1 MKILK
6 FYPLFLMLFI
16 LIQFFNLCHANESD
30 VSKKNKFLNQSKINS
45 QQTSYLIDINRLK
58 IPLRNDGVMF
68 DISGYG
74 TTPQYDESQ
83 VLFSGGFYLVGK
95 NNEQYWANGVATA
108 SRVLDYLPGKVGSNP
123 DDSLNIIYVVKST
136 DTPFG
141 TSWQEYRNAVLLGA
155 EFYDGDG
162 DGIYNPIDKNNNG
175 QWDANE
181 DKPFIL
187 GDVTTYCVYN
197 DSQVDTLRRYQG
209 VPPFGIE
216 IHQTAFAVGNPDSP
230 LYNTVFF
237 KYKLINRGLVNN
249 LLDSVY
255 FLFWSDPDLGD
266 YTDDL
271 IGSDSALNS
280 VYCYN
285 NGADAQY
292 GQNPPAI
299 SQTMLQGPVVY
310 IPGETFIDNN
320 SNGIYDAG
328 IDIPLDTAI
337 VNLGGLLGVKKYPGA
352 KNQSVKSLFYYLK
365 STPPILFDPITIS
378 DVWNYAR
385 GLDRSGNLIDP
396 CTWAFGNVVNYPCN
410 LVNPV
415 YIYNGDPVTQVGW
428 LNTIP
433 ADVRMFVS
441 TGPFQL
447 KLNEPVEM
455 WFAIVAGRGQNHLNS
470 ISVLKENIFAAMNYY
485 KSNFGSLPTKVED
498 EEIVLNDFRLYQNYP
513 NPFNPETEI
522 KFTIPD
528 KQFVTLKVYDLLGR
542 EIRTLVNETLTEGE
556 YSIKFNAE
564 NLTSGVYIYEL
575 RSGKN
580 AQAKKMIYLK

>member
-1 MKILK
+1 MKVLSFSLI
-6 FYPLFLMLFI
+6 LFI
-16 LIQFFNLCHANESD
+16 IILSFRLNEFSFA
-30 VSKKNKFLNQSKINS
+30 KEKNEGKRNGTVAINQISS
-45 QQTSYLIDINRLK
+45 QQTAYLIDVNRLK

-68 DISGYG
+68 DVSGYG
-74 TTPQYDESQ
+74 SLQQYDENQ
-83 VLFSGGFYLVGK
+83 VMFSGGFFLVGK
-95 NNEQYWANGVATA
+95 NGEQLWANGVATA

-123 DDSLNIIYVVKST
+123 NDTLNIIYVVKST

-141 TSWQEYRNAVLLGA
+141 PSWQAYRNAVLLGA

-162 DGIYNPIDKNNNG
+162 DGIYNPVDKNGNG

-197 DSQVDTLRRYQG
+197 DSQVDTLRRYRG

-216 IHQTAFAVGNPDSP
+216 IHQTAFAVGNPNSP
-230 LYNTVFF
+230 LYNTIFF

-255 FLFWSDPDLGD
+255 FLFWSDPDLGS
-266 YTDDL
+266 YIDDL
-271 IGSDSALNS
+271 VGSDSALNS

-285 NGADAQY
+285 KGQDNLY

-352 KNQSVKSLFYYLK
+352 KNQSVKSLFYYIK
-365 STPPILFDPITIS
+365 SNPPILNDPMYVPN
-378 DVWNYAR
+378 VWNYAHGR
-385 GLDRSGNLIDP
+385 NKAGTHIDP
-396 CTWAFGNVVNYPCN
+396 CTWAFGQVFNYPCN
-410 LVNPV
+410 LVNPI
-415 YIYNGDPVTQVGW
+415 YIYSGDPVTQIGW
-428 LNTIP
+428 IDTIGT
-433 ADVRMFVS
+433 DVRMFVS
-441 TGPFQL
+441 TGPFKL
-447 KLNEPVEM
+447 RLNEPVEM
-455 WFAIVAGRGQNHLNS
+455 WFAIVAGRGNSHLNS
-470 ISVLKENIFAAMNYY
+470 VSVMKENILSAFNYY
-485 KSNFGSLPTKVED
+485 KSNFGSLPIKIED
-498 EEIVLNDFRLYQNYP
+498 EEIVVKDFVLYQNYP

-522 KFTIPD
+522 KFTIPE

-542 EIRTLVNETLTEGE
+542 EIRTLVNETLTGGE
-556 YSIKFNAE
+556 YSVKFNAE
-564 NLTSGVYIYEL
+564 NLPSGIYMYEL
-575 RSGKN
+575 RSGKS
-580 AQAKKMIYLK
+580 AQAKKMVYLK